1 MLTDLALGGRWPDLA
16 REMRRL
22 QQDMNRIFGGLRVAV
37 PSEYPPVNVWV
48 GADGAI
54 VTAEIP
60 GVAPDQIDIT
70 VHQDTVTLRGKREP
84 AIPEKDVTV
93 HREER
98 VTGTFARTLVL
109 PFRVD
114 SEKAAARFE
123 RGILI
128 LELPRPQADKPR
140 QIKITSA

>member
-22 QQDMNRIFGGLRVAV
+22 QEDMNRIFGGLRVAV
-37 PSEYPPVNVWV
+37 PTEYPPVNVWV

-84 AIPEKDVTV
+84 AVPEKDATV

-114 SEKAAARFE
+114 SEMAAARFE

>member
-1 MLTDLALGGRWPDLA
+1 MLTDLALGGRWPDVA

-22 QQDMNRIFGGLRVAV
+22 QEDMNRMLGGFRVAV
-37 PSEYPPVNVWV
+37 PTEYPPVNVWV
-48 GADGAI
+48 GAEGAI

-70 VHQDTVTLRGKREP
+70 VHEDTVSLRGKRESALP
-84 AIPEKDVTV
+84 DKEATV
-93 HREER
+93 LREER
-98 VTGTFARTLVL
+98 GTGAFARTLVL

-123 RGILI
+123 RGVLV
-128 LELPRPQADKPR
+128 LELPRPAADKPR
-140 QIKITSA
+140 QIKISRA